1 MEFNEN
7 VIYEPDCFAI
17 RRMPAHSDHGY
28 YATGKEADGG
38 KSSFLTSLNG
48 RQKFAY
54 ANNLAEVIE
63 GFYRKDYDSG
73 DWDEIMVPSSIQLF
87 GYGKLQYVNSQ
98 YPWDGK
104 EAVRGKEI
112 PKKYNPVA
120 MYVHS
125 FTVTGEML
133 KDRLSLRFD
142 GVESAMALWVNGRFA
157 GYSED
162 SFTPAEFDITELVC
176 EGENKLAAEVFHF
189 CTGSILESQD
199 FFRMSGIFRDVTL
212 RRMPAHHIY
221 DLKVSQQFQ
230 DNLTE
235 AVLKLQWKGVPE
247 QEDQPAQE
255 NWQEN
260 SHLLPTMSLQTKRLK
275 VNIKTDQY
283 GIL

>member
-48 RQKFAY
+48 RWKFAY

-142 GVESAMALWVNGRFA
+142 
-157 GYSED
+157 
-162 SFTPAEFDITELVC
+162 
-176 EGENKLAAEVFHF
+176 
-189 CTGSILESQD
+189 
-199 FFRMSGIFRDVTL
+199 
-212 RRMPAHHIY
+212 
-221 DLKVSQQFQ
+221 
-230 DNLTE
+230 
-235 AVLKLQWKGVPE
+235 AV
-247 QEDQPAQE
+247 
-255 NWQEN
+255 
-260 SHLLPTMSLQTKRLK
+260 
-275 VNIKTDQY
+275 
-283 GIL
+283 

>member
-48 RQKFAY
+48 RWKFAY

-63 GFYRKDYDSG
+63 GFYGKDYDSSN
-73 DWDEIMVPSSIQLF
+73 WDEIMVPSSIQLF

-176 EGENKLAAEVFHF
+176 KGENKLAAEVFHF

-221 DLKVSQQFQ
+221 DLTPVGTACTRSHKI
-230 DNLTE
+230 
-235 AVLKLQWKGVPE
+235 P
-247 QEDQPAQE
+247 PA
-255 NWQEN
+255 
-260 SHLLPTMSLQTKRLK
+260 
-275 VNIKTDQY
+275 
-283 GIL
+283 